1 MTNQDIDL
9 QKIQIL
15 ESSYQGWFN
24 FRVSI
29 IAGGFIGILVLIAT
43 ITIENIIPAYGAV
56 IGYVIVFM
64 GALIMMREMSKMH
77 NDHII
82 FISNL
87 ITKVENGEK
96 LEPIEQLREEN
107 KKKVKN
113 YFF

>member
-9 QKIQIL
+9 QKIQII

-43 ITIENIIPAYGAV
+43 ISIENIIPAYGAI
-56 IGYVIVFM
+56 IGYIIVFM
-64 GALIMMREMSKMH
+64 GAFFMMREMSKMH
-77 NDHII
+77 NDHIT
-82 FISNL
+82 FMSSL
-87 ITKVENGEK
+87 ITKVEMGEQ
-96 LEPIEQLREEN
+96 LESIEQLREDN

>member
-1 MTNQDIDL
+1 MTKQDIDL
-9 QKIQIL
+9 QKIQII

-29 IAGGFIGILVLIAT
+29 IAGGFIGAIILVAT
-43 ITIENIIPAYGAV
+43 ISYENIIPTYGAI
-56 IGYVIVFM
+56 IGYVIVFVA
-64 GALIMMREMSKMH
+64 GFFMMREMSKMH
-77 NDHII
+77 NEHII

-87 ITKVENGEK
+87 ITKVEIGEQ
-96 LEPIEQLREEN
+96 LDSIEKLREEN